1 MVETVI
7 YRSLTMKKM
16 AIKKMAIKKI
26 AMITA
31 LNSVLW
37 VNSVCAQTVNGQV
50 KSADGRALSQIVL
63 KVRDTDLST
72 RTDKLGNFSLDI
84 APGKYTL
91 DIKGGGF
98 DHFHQEI
105 EVIESQSSDL
115 LITLEE
121 EAGHKLVIRANPL
134 EHTILDMATP
144 AILLGG
150 EELVMKRAG
159 TLGEILQFEPGLS
172 MSSFGP
178 AVARPVI
185 RGLSGSRIQIANNQM
200 IVQDASSTSADHDVG
215 IEPLLANQ
223 IEVVKGP
230 ATLLYGSGAIGG
242 VVNATDNKINPL
254 LSEETSGGLEA
265 RFGDGA
271 TGEQA
276 LVAAVDIG
284 TQSWNWHF
292 DAFASQSDDL
302 EIPGSAESHR
312 LHELEEMEAGNTVPE
327 SEEEHEDEVGG
338 LLENSAVKNKGG
350 SFGATYVPDWGHIGG
365 AISYVDKRYGVPGHA
380 HEEEGADEEEEA
392 VQIDMNQTRYD
403 LQMQINQVSDRWENI
418 FIGYSLTDYEHVE
431 LEGAEIGTQF
441 ENDAWELKAYAKHNR
456 WKGWLGVWG
465 IQMTERDF
473 VAIGEEAFVPPS
485 ITRSN
490 AFFFLEEKESGNFK
504 WELGAR
510 WEKNEVAAENEQT
523 IKDSGMSASSGIVYS
538 ITKHN
543 KIAAN
548 YSRAIRFASV
558 EELYSEGPHLATQS
572 FEIGNL
578 TLDKEVSNNLDIS
591 YRFESDNISDEINLY
606 SNQFD
611 DFIYGEVVSE
621 SDACVSNESALE
633 AETEGL
639 QLVCYKQQDASF
651 KGIEMQVDFQL
662 GEIAGHEFKLGLL
675 ADYTDAKIK
684 NGGYV
689 PRIPPVKKGIVLSHN
704 FDQLSNQLSWMQHD
718 AQFKTSDN
726 ELPTDR
732 FNILDFEM
740 AYRIQVEQ
748 NDFLL
753 FFKGKNL
760 LDEEARDHAS
770 FLKDLAPR
778 VGRNFTFGVRYTF

>member
-1 MVETVI
+1 M
-7 YRSLTMKKM
+7 
-16 AIKKMAIKKI
+16 KKI
-26 AMITA
+26 ALIATV
-31 LNSVLW
+31 SFVLAANN
-37 VNSVCAQTVNGQV
+37 VYSQTIKGQV
-50 KSADGRALSQIVL
+50 KSADGRALSQVIL
-63 KVRDTDLST
+63 KVRDTKLST
-72 RTDKLGNFSLDI
+72 RTDEVGNFSLEI
-84 APGKYTL
+84 AAGKYTL

-105 EVIESQSSDL
+105 EVTGSQSSEL

-150 EELVMKRAG
+150 DELVMKRAG

-185 RGLSGSRIQIANNQM
+185 RGLGGSRVQIANNQM
-200 IVQDASSTSADHDVG
+200 IVHDASSTSADHDVG

-242 VVNATDNKINPL
+242 VVNVTDNKINPDL
-254 LSEETSGGLEA
+254 NEGITGGLEA

-292 DAFASQSDDL
+292 DAFSSQSDDL

-312 LHELEEMEAGNTVPE
+312 LHELEEMEAGNTAPE
-327 SEEEHEDEVGG
+327 SEEAHEEETGG
-338 LLENSAVKNKGG
+338 LLENSAAKNRGG

-380 HEEEGADEEEEA
+380 HEEEGEEEGEDEA
-392 VQIDMNQTRYD
+392 VQIDMTQTRYD
-403 LQMQINQVSDRWENI
+403 LQMQINQISDSWENV
-418 FIGYSLTDYEHVE
+418 FIGYSLTDYQHVE
-431 LEGAEIGTQF
+431 LEGSEIGTQF

-456 WKGWLGVWG
+456 WKGWLGILG
-465 IQMTERDF
+465 IQMTQRDF
-473 VAIGEEAFVPPS
+473 IAIGEEAFVPPS
-485 ITRSN
+485 TTKSH
-490 AFFFLEEKESGNFK
+490 ALFFLEEKESGNFK

-510 WEKNEVAAENEQT
+510 WEQNEVAAENEQA
-523 IKDSGMSASSGIVYS
+523 IRDSGISASSGIVYS

-543 KIAAN
+543 KIAVN

-578 TLDKEVSNNLDIS
+578 TLSKEVSNNLDLS
-591 YRFESDNISDEINLY
+591 YRFEIDNMSGEINLY

-611 DFIYGEVVSE
+611 DFIYGEVVADSE
-621 SDACVSNESALE
+621 PCVSVENSQE
-633 AETEGL
+633 AEAEGL
-639 QLVCYKQQDASF
+639 QLVCYKQNDATF

-684 NGGYV
+684 NGGYI
-689 PRIPPVKKGIVLSHN
+689 PRIPPMKTGIILSHN
-704 FDQLSNQLSWMQHD
+704 IDQLSNQLSWMRHD
-718 AQFKTSDN
+718 DQFKTSDN
-726 ELPTDR
+726 ELATDG

-748 NDFLL
+748 DDFLL